1 MQKLALVIDVVDM
14 ASEAAERDE
23 PLDAKQEARRLV
35 ADRPAASSSPAGIRQ
50 PLAPVATL
58 PTTRSVLR

>member
-1 MQKLALVIDVVDM
+1 MQKLALVIDVVDA

-35 ADRPAASSSPAGIRQ
+35 ADQPRGLELARGYPPAAGAGGD
-50 PLAPVATL
+50 AATDDD
-58 PTTRSVLR
+58 RC